1 MGRTILFVHGDSD
14 GVVSGSLALHVYRLK
29 GSTDVRIVFTHPAG
43 LTSDLAEFA
52 CPGDTVF
59 IADIALSEAHLDE
72 IEALFKEYS
81 RRGTLIYIDHHP
93 EPLGLKPGDLEGI
106 IIHDTSASASELTY
120 RYFEEILGW
129 EYSRVA
135 LYGAI
140 GDYLD
145 TTPWVLDVLRNWD
158 KRTIYFEAGVLC
170 QGLEGSRRM
179 YDFKR
184 HVVEHLSMNKLPS
197 GLSEL
202 LVRALIESVNDEELR
217 TWVSRN
223 AHTMENLGYVVSPP
237 GSLGKA
243 ALYARIYSGKP
254 IGLAAQRHRGFY
266 NISIRAIKGI
276 DLNKLLRDIAVRIEG
291 TGGGHPQAAG
301 ARIPIHRFREF
312 LTLLDRTIQKYDK
325 AEKSSI
331 ATA

>member
-1 MGRTILFVHGDSD
+1 MFIHGDSD
-14 GVVSGSLALHVYRLK
+14 GVASGSLALQAFRLK
-29 GSTDVRIVFTHPAG
+29 SSTDIHIVFTHPVG
-43 LTSDLAEFA
+43 LASDLAGFA
-52 CPGDTVF
+52 NPGDTVF

-81 RRGTLIYIDHHP
+81 RRGTLIYVDHHP
-93 EPLGLKPGDLEGI
+93 EPLGLNPGDLEGI

-145 TTPWVLDVLRNWD
+145 TTPWVLDVLKNWD
-158 KRTIYFEAGVLC
+158 KRTVYFEAGVLC
-170 QGLEGSRRM
+170 QGLEGSKRM

-184 HVVEHLSMNKLPS
+184 HVVLHLSENKLPS

-202 LVRALIESVNDEELR
+202 LVRALIESVKDEELR
-217 TWVSRN
+217 TWVSTN
-223 AHTMENLGYVVSPP
+223 VKTMNNLGYVVDPP

-243 ALYARIYSGKP
+243 AIYARTYSRRLVGVA
-254 IGLAAQRHRGFY
+254 IQHHRGVY
-266 NISIRAIKGI
+266 NLSIRARRGI
-276 DLNKLLRDIAVRIEG
+276 DLNKILRKISPRLGG
-291 TGGGHPQAAG
+291 TGGGHPEAAG
-301 ARIPIHRFREF
+301 ARIPVHKLWDF
-312 LTLLDRTIQKYDK
+312 LRQLDNELSIVIGQK
-325 AEKSSI
+325 ERSI
-331 ATA
+331 P

>member
-1 MGRTILFVHGDSD
+1 MGGTVLFIHGDSD
-14 GVVSGSLALHVYRLK
+14 GVVSGSLALQAFRLK
-29 GSTDVRIVFTHPAG
+29 GSTSINIVFTHPAG
-43 LTSDLAEFA
+43 LASDLVEFA
-52 CPGDTVF
+52 HPGDTVF
-59 IADIALSEAHLDE
+59 IADIALSEAHLGE

-81 RRGTLIYIDHHP
+81 RHGTLIYVDHHP
-93 EPLGLKPGDLEGI
+93 EPLGLRPGDLEGI

-120 RYFEEILGW
+120 RYFEETLGW

-184 HVVEHLSMNKLPS
+184 HIVKHLSMNKLPS

-217 TWVSRN
+217 LWVSRN
-223 AHTMENLGYVVSPP
+223 INVSGNLGYVLNPP

-243 ALYARIYSGKP
+243 ALYARTYSGKLV
-254 IGLAAQRHRGFY
+254 GLAAQRHRELY
-266 NISIRAIKGI
+266 NISVRAAKGV
-276 DLNKLLRDIAVRIEG
+276 DLNKIIRPIAVRLGG

-301 ARIPIHRFREF
+301 ARIPVHKFKDF
-312 LTLLDRTIQKYDK
+312 LMLLDQALQIH
-325 AEKSSI
+325 
-331 ATA
+331 